1 MKKNLLYI
9 LAIIFLASCSTP
21 KYSYYFDRYDY
32 HAGKKKAAE
41 RVIDEREAKVL
52 DDLMIKEPLLL
63 EEETLM
69 ASTSDELVV
78 DKKATVE
85 AATRTYKEMSRSERK
100 AFRKEAK
107 QLIKSYIKAKKAG
120 DEVKAAEAAKAM
132 DHDLKLAA
140 IFGAVGIVSLL
151 IGGDVFWILGAI
163 ALIIGAVFFVLW
175 LSRQ

>member
-21 KYSYYFDRYDY
+21 KYTYYFDRYDY

-41 RVIDEREAKVL
+41 RVIDEREAKVI
-52 DDLMIKEPLLL
+52 DDLMIKEPLIL
-63 EEETLM
+63 EEETLV

-78 DKKATVE
+78 ADKKATVE
-85 AATRTYKEMSRSERK
+85 AATRTYKEMSKSERK

-132 DHDLKLAA
+132 DHDLK
-140 IFGAVGIVSLL
+140 
-151 IGGDVFWILGAI
+151 
-163 ALIIGAVFFVLW
+163 
-175 LSRQ
+175 